1 MITAKDYVNNSSSRI
16 LLGSSVNK
24 LKITDS
30 IKNEINGADDLYT
43 FAPKFDSTSCV
54 LSMELFDLNRQ

>member
-24 LKITDS
+24 LKIIGS
-30 IKNEINGADDLYT
+30 IKNAIKGADDLYT
-43 FAPKFDSTSCV
+43 FAPKFD
-54 LSMELFDLNRQ
+54 